1 MLMTV
6 RKKFFLFVLFG
17 FAVLAIVLLSAGIS
31 DMELARSNLRAI
43 APQGSGPEFLPSPQD
58 ILDEPASAAN
68 VAFSLVL
75 LIALLIS
82 IVHFI
87 LSPEARKRVIQRF
100 LRLFFI
106 IFAVY
111 VISTRLGSRL
121 NMENQAPEGDPQST
135 FPFTPFEEI
144 ASNFPPW
151 ASYLLS
157 FVLLAVASGVVW
169 FIWQRSRRKVPALD
183 LLAGEARTALQELHS
198 GADFKNTII
207 HCYYEMCAVLNKERG
222 IRRSEGM
229 TAREF
234 ENELTRL
241 GMPAEPVTQLTR
253 LFEMA
258 RYGDGSPNPQDENN
272 AWECLSAIASAEA
285 RSQ

>member
-6 RKKFFLFVLFG
+6 RKKIFLFVLFG

-31 DMELARSNLRAI
+31 DMELARSNFRAI
-43 APQGSGPEFLPSPQD
+43 APQESGPEFLPSPQD

-68 VAFSLVL
+68 IAFSLVL

-121 NMENQAPEGDPQST
+121 NLDNQAPEGDAQST

-144 ASNFPPW
+144 ASSFPPW

-157 FVLLAVASGVVW
+157 FMLLAACCRGSLVHLATLTQEGAS
-169 FIWQRSRRKVPALD
+169 L
-183 LLAGEARTALQELHS
+183 
-198 GADFKNTII
+198 
-207 HCYYEMCAVLNKERG
+207 
-222 IRRSEGM
+222 
-229 TAREF
+229 
-234 ENELTRL
+234 
-241 GMPAEPVTQLTR
+241 
-253 LFEMA
+253 
-258 RYGDGSPNPQDENN
+258 GSPGRG
-272 AWECLSAIASAEA
+272 SAHSSPGAALGSGL
-285 RSQ
+285 QKHHYPLLL

>member
-6 RKKFFLFVLFG
+6 RKKILLFVMLG
-17 FAVLAIVLLSAGIS
+17 LAVLAIVLLSAGIS
-31 DMELARSNLRAI
+31 NMELAGSNLRAI
-43 APQGSGPEFLPSPQD
+43 APEESGPEFFPSPQD
-58 ILDEPASAAN
+58 ILDEPASAASI
-68 VAFSLVL
+68 AFSLVL

-82 IVHFI
+82 IIHFI

-100 LRLFFI
+100 LRLVFV

-121 NMENQAPEGDPQST
+121 NLDNQAPEGDARGT
-135 FPFTPFEEI
+135 FPFAPIEEI
-144 ASNFPPW
+144 AASFPPW

-157 FVLLAVASGVVW
+157 FMLLAIAAGVVW
-169 FIWQRSRRKVPALD
+169 FIWQRSRSKPPALD
-183 LLAGEARTALQELHS
+183 LLAGEARTALQELRS

-222 IRRSEGM
+222 IRRAEGM

-234 ENELTRL
+234 ENELARL
-241 GMPAEPVTQLTR
+241 GMPVEPVSQLTR

-258 RYGDGSPNPQDENN
+258 RYGDGSPNPEDENN
-272 AWECLSAIASAEA
+272 AWECLSAIAGAEA